1 MADNEIY
8 PQIINVLITALNKF
22 FLYPANH
29 PIVRSTLSDA
39 YAVLSKALALKKQ
52 LTFSLSGQDKILV
65 EGQAIT
71 SSAQT
76 LLEEFI
82 AEFNKLQAES
92 ITFSEG
98 LSVEELEQFLT
109 MMLLKSEDL
118 KKGAGISQLL
128 SEKGIKHIKVNL
140 FSYVKVEKG
149 KEVVSRQK
157 TKIID
162 TADFMLKLKEI
173 LKSNLDD
180 GSQLDKNLEAVG
192 NLLIQEAKDKDAK
205 GKVEVAKSAD
215 KAFSQLNKFASVVQD
230 KDKSGKLKALFTDKE
245 NRYLDAILIEAI
257 ILEYAQ
263 KKKWGPFLRDIFK
276 RFYLKE
282 DDTKRIIPK
291 LKDRLLQNKITE
303 PELNNFILEM
313 QNSLNEF
320 QTKVTKTDKEEL
332 INLKDENSRLRK
344 ELEQLQ
350 NQSRDTDDLKKKNKE
365 AINEKERVENII
377 HHMAEGLVVVDK
389 DGKILLMN
397 PAAEKLL
404 NVNKEEA
411 GGKLLRDNIREEHL
425 LMLPKELKPD
435 NEGNLTKEIELFSPD
450 ESTKRVLRTSSA
462 VVENQDGKAVG
473 MVTVLNDITRQKEIE
488 KLKSSFVTNVSHEL
502 RTPLIVIQQSLA
514 ILGGELKDKLND
526 TQEKFFTNAKN
537 NLNRLRNLIND
548 LLDMA
553 SIEAGKFK
561 LKPDVFEINELVRT
575 LAEFLNGWARAKNIT
590 LETAPL
596 PAKTELFIDKDRIT
610 QVITNLVGNAIKF
623 TPEGGKISIVLK
635 ERIAD
640 DSFKNKAIEVSV
652 IDTGM
657 GIDKKDSERI
667 FNKFEQASVAGPANG
682 SGTGLGLAIAKE
694 IVQMHGGKI
703 WVESEVG
710 QGSKFSFLLPLDKE
724 GTKNG

>member
-1 MADNEIY
+1 MADNGIY

-22 FLYPANH
+22 SLYPSNH
-29 PIVRSTLSDA
+29 PIVRSALSDA
-39 YAVLSKALALKKQ
+39 YAVLSKAIVLKKQ

-65 EGQAIT
+65 EGQVII
-71 SSAQT
+71 SNAQT

-82 AEFNKLQAES
+82 AEFMKLQAES

-98 LSVEELEQFLT
+98 LSVEELEQFLR

-118 KKGAGISQLL
+118 KKGAGLNQLL
-128 SEKGIKHIKVNL
+128 SDKGIKHIKVNL

-149 KEVVSRQK
+149 KEVISRQK
-157 TKIID
+157 TKAID
-162 TADFMLKLKEI
+162 AADFILKLKEI
-173 LKSNLDD
+173 LKNNLDD
-180 GSQLDKNLEAVG
+180 ASQFDKNLEAVG

-205 GKVEVAKSAD
+205 AKVEIAKSAD
-215 KAFSQLNKFASVVQD
+215 KTFSQLNKLTSVIQD

-245 NRYLDAILIEAI
+245 NQCLDAILIEAI

-263 KKKWGPFLRDIFK
+263 KKKWSPFLRDIFK
-276 RFYLKE
+276 RFYLQE
-282 DDTKRIIPK
+282 DDTKRVISK
-291 LKDRLLQNKITE
+291 LKDRLLQNRITE

-313 QNSLNEF
+313 QNSLNEL
-320 QTKVTKTDKEEL
+320 QAKVEKTDNEEL
-332 INLKDENSRLRK
+332 INLKDENSRLKR

-350 NQSRDTDDLKKKNKE
+350 NQLRDTADLKKKNKE

-404 NVNKEEA
+404 SVNKEKA
-411 GGKLLRDNIREEHL
+411 AGKLLRENIKNEHL
-425 LMLPKELKPD
+425 LTYTKELKPD
-435 NEGNLTKEIELFSPD
+435 SEGNLTKEIEFFSPD
-450 ESTKRVLRTSSA
+450 ESTKRVLRASSA

-514 ILGGELKDKLND
+514 ILGTELKDKLND

-537 NLNRLRNLIND
+537 NLNRLRSLIND

-561 LKPDVFEINELVRT
+561 LKPDVFEINELVQT

-635 ERIAD
+635 ERIPD
-640 DSFKNKAIEVSV
+640 DSFNHKAIEVSV

-657 GIDKKDSERI
+657 GIDKKDLERI

-682 SGTGLGLAIAKE
+682 GGTGLGLAIAKE

-710 QGSKFSFLLPLDKE
+710 RGSKFSFLLPLDKE

>member
-1 MADNEIY
+1 MADDGIY

-22 FLYPANH
+22 SLYPANH

-39 YAVLSKALALKKQ
+39 YVVLSKAIVLKKQ

-71 SSAQT
+71 SNAQT

-82 AEFNKLQAES
+82 AEFMKLQAES

-98 LSVEELEQFLT
+98 LSVEELGQFLR

-118 KKGAGISQLL
+118 KKGAGLNQLL

-149 KEVVSRQK
+149 KEVISRQK
-157 TKIID
+157 TKTID
-162 TADFMLKLKEI
+162 TADLILKLKEI
-173 LKSNLDD
+173 LKINLDD
-180 GSQLDKNLEAVG
+180 ASQLDKNLEAVG

-205 GKVEVAKSAD
+205 GKVEIAKSAD
-215 KAFSQLNKFASVVQD
+215 KTFSQLNKFASVIQD

-245 NRYLDAILIEAI
+245 NQCLDAILIEAI

-263 KKKWGPFLRDIFK
+263 KKKWSPFLRDIFK

-291 LKDRLLQNKITE
+291 LRDGLLQNKITE
-303 PELNNFILEM
+303 PELNNFISQM
-313 QNSLNEF
+313 QNSLNEL
-320 QTKVTKTDKEEL
+320 QAKVAKADNAEL
-332 INLKDENSRLRK
+332 INLKDDNSRLKR

-350 NQSRDTDDLKKKNKE
+350 NQLRDTADLKKKNKE

-514 ILGGELKDKLND
+514 ILGGELKDKLNGA
-526 TQEKFFTNAKN
+526 QEKFFTNAKN

-561 LKPDVFEINELVRT
+561 LKPDVFEINELVQT

-635 ERIAD
+635 ERIPD

-657 GIDKKDSERI
+657 GIDKKDLERI

-682 SGTGLGLAIAKE
+682 GGTGLGLAIAKE

-710 QGSKFSFLLPLDKE
+710 RGSKFSFLLPLDKE

>member
-1 MADNEIY
+1 MADNGIY

-22 FLYPANH
+22 SLYPPNH

-39 YAVLSKALALKKQ
+39 YVVLSKAIVLKKQ

-71 SSAQT
+71 SNAQT

-82 AEFNKLQAES
+82 AEFIKLQAES

-98 LSVEELEQFLT
+98 LSIEELEQFLR
-109 MMLLKSEDL
+109 MMLLNSEDL
-118 KKGAGISQLL
+118 KKGAGLNQLL
-128 SEKGIKHIKVNL
+128 SDKGIKHIKVNL

-149 KEVVSRQK
+149 KEVISRQK
-157 TKIID
+157 TKAID
-162 TADFMLKLKEI
+162 TADFILKLKEI
-173 LKSNLDD
+173 LKSNLEDA
-180 GSQLDKNLEAVG
+180 SQLDKNLEAVG

-205 GKVEVAKSAD
+205 GKVEIAKSAD
-215 KAFSQLNKFASVVQD
+215 KTFSQLNKLTSVIQD

-245 NRYLDAILIEAI
+245 NQCLDAILIEAI

-263 KKKWGPFLRDIFK
+263 KKKWSPFLRDIFK
-276 RFYLKE
+276 RFYPQE

-291 LKDRLLQNKITE
+291 LKDRLLQNRITE

-320 QTKVTKTDKEEL
+320 QAKVEKINDEEL
-332 INLKDENSRLRK
+332 INLKDENSRLKR
-344 ELEQLQ
+344 ELGQLQ
-350 NQSRDTDDLKKKNKE
+350 NQLIDTEDLKKKNKE

-377 HHMAEGLVVVDK
+377 HHMAEGLVVVDE

-404 NVNKEEA
+404 SVNKEEA
-411 GGKLLRDNIREEHL
+411 AGKLLRENIKDEHL
-425 LMLPKELKPD
+425 LTYPKELKPD
-435 NEGNLTKEIELFSPD
+435 SEGNLTREIELFSPD

-561 LKPDVFEINELVRT
+561 LKPDVFEINELVQT

-623 TPEGGKISIVLK
+623 TPEGGKINIVLK
-635 ERIAD
+635 ERIPD

-657 GIDKKDSERI
+657 GIDKKDLERI
-667 FNKFEQASVAGPANG
+667 FNKFEQAGVAGPASG
-682 SGTGLGLAIAKE
+682 GGTGLGLAIAKE

-710 QGSKFSFLLPLDKE
+710 RGSKFSFLLPLDKE
-724 GTKNG
+724 GVKNG